1 VYASYVVK
9 FVCYYLR
16 IISDEEARIAQ
27 VRQLQNKIADDGSN
41 RESSSKADS
50 DEDEFDSNNTEEDNS
65 T

>member
-16 IISDEEARIAQ
+16 IILDKEARIAQ

-41 RESSSKADS
+41 RESSSEADS
-50 DEDEFDSNNTEEDNS
+50 DEDEFDSNDTEEDNS